1 MVYTVTMTKK
11 TEAGDAPRKIL
22 QVIKNDP
29 SYVQYTPPAA
39 QHPLSTIWSDCE
51 SSFHFNRH
59 MEFNQLSDKEV
70 RERTELVTDYR
81 QVCAENGITPV
92 VSSTLT
98 SQFNG
103 LVESRHNQIRQM
115 ASAMLYNA
123 VLGHEFWGLAWEHA
137 SSFGFASC
145 GSERNGHTKEVNRC
159 CREPSRTQVYLLLL
173 TSLLK
178 QLPGQQELVRITFEM
193 RSSTSFT

>member
-1 MVYTVTMTKK
+1 MLFDKFYRSLKTTHRTSSILRLRRSILCLLFGPTV
-11 TEAGDAPRKIL
+11 
-22 QVIKNDP
+22 
-29 SYVQYTPPAA
+29 
-39 QHPLSTIWSDCE
+39 
-51 SSFHFNRH
+51 NR
-59 MEFNQLSDKEV
+59 

-178 QLPGQQELVRITFEM
+178 QLPGQQELVRTTFESI
-193 RSSTSFT
+193 SSTSFT

>member
-1 MVYTVTMTKK
+1 MLLAKFYRSLKTTHRTSSILRLRRSILCLLFGPTVN
-11 TEAGDAPRKIL
+11 RRSIL
-22 QVIKNDP
+22 TD
-29 SYVQYTPPAA
+29 
-39 QHPLSTIWSDCE
+39 IWNSR
-51 SSFHFNRH
+51 S
-59 MEFNQLSDKEV
+59 
-70 RERTELVTDYR
+70 TELVTDYR

-178 QLPGQQELVRITFEM
+178 RLPGQQELVRTTFEM